1 MTVQDLAEYKTE
13 LEKTGDNTVRLKI
26 SVEPEVISARLDA
39 EYLRYA
45 REIKMPGFRKGKV
58 PRRVI
63 ESRYGKSIL
72 DDAVGDIV
80 AETLDAV
87 IREKGLNIIGTPEVS
102 VEPYDTTAGLVYSAE
117 VNIYPDFELPDIE
130 TILGEITT
138 RKPDVTEKDV
148 DSALEDL
155 RAFNATLEPVTG
167 RPSEDG
173 DLVIVRFLAETP
185 PGFNSDTVKIWA
197 NKNPDDFAGRQVVG
211 HMSGDTFSLVI
222 NYPDDFG
229 DKTAAGTERKE
240 PVEVAEVKT
249 PVPPELDDDFA
260 ADLGFDDLEALR
272 ADVRGKLLNRDAA
285 RARMEA
291 FDKLI
296 SVIAGKVTVPMS
308 EAFVEKAAADAY
320 GVGSL
325 DELETVGKEEAL
337 TKTRNDLKQY
347 MIIRRLADDKR
358 VVPEREEVET
368 FKRTVIET
376 EGIRISYSAAHDY
389 VLKRKLAELLFE
401 AADNGKE
408 LRGNNAANSMK
419 LSET

>member
-72 DDAVGDIV
+72 DDTVGDIV

-296 SVIAGKVTVPMS
+296 SVIADEVTVPMS